1 LDKYAPKWTRS
12 DKKVK
17 ICANLVYTVFG
28 YVLMAALKGRCVMI
42 NVRLEAIAAK
52 QRCVRRAIIVAR
64 IRLVGMYARL
74 VLCPWEN

>member
-1 LDKYAPKWTRS
+1 
-12 DKKVK
+12 
-17 ICANLVYTVFG
+17 
-28 YVLMAALKGRCVMI
+28 MAALKGRCVMI